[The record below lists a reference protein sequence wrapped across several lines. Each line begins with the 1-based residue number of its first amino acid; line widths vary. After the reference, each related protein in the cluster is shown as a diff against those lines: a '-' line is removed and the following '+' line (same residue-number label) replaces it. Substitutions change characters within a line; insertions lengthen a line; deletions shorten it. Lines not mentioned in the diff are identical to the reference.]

1 MVTVFFNTINDQKV
15 SISNKA
21 NSFRE
26 MDLPFEQSR
35 IEMKKAIER
44 DLKCIANIK
53 WSYYE
58 KKDHRK

>member
-1 MVTVFFNTINDQKV
+1 MVTVFLNTINNQKE

-26 MDLPFEQSR
+26 MDSPFEQSR

-44 DLKCIANIK
+44 DLMCIANIK
-53 WSYYE
+53 WSYYG
-58 KKDHRK
+58 KNAHRK